1 VVSSEHLPWVIK
13 YRPKCIEPKPGCPM
27 HVVDQEQAK
36 KLFIPWL
43 RQWLSGNPPEKKA
56 ALFYG
61 PAGCG
66 KTSLVEAAAH
76 EYNLE
81 LVEMNASDFRRK
93 EDIERVAKVAA
104 TQMSLF
110 GRKKIIL
117 LDEVDGIS
125 GTADK
130 GGLDA
135 VLHLIEV
142 TRHPVVMTANDPWDQ
157 KLRPLREASLMVPFY
172 RLSERH
178 MVEVLAR
185 ICKLENVECEMEALE
200 LLAKK
205 AEGDLR
211 SAINDLQAIAE
222 GYGRVTRDLVQH
234 LVASRDREYTPYEML
249 DHLFKSKY
257 AWQAKRAVSHA
268 NLDYE
273 TLLEWINEN
282 IAVAYDDPEDVW
294 RAHEALARADQYLG
308 RIRRSLDWSL
318 LSYVFDLA
326 GPGVALAR
334 KRSKWRFRYK
344 FQYPEKIK
352 LMAQTKEQR
361 ELREAIAAH
370 LAPKLL
376 VSKTRFR
383 SEILPYLQIIF
394 RYNPRYAARLAI
406 GYNLTERMVKYL
418 AGPAASEVLEH
429 MRLLLMRLEKP
440 EKPTVAAREE
450 KITAARTTAT
460 TTPTTMAARTATTHS
475 TTRTR
480 TTRTTRRTGT
490 RRSRRRGT
498 GGTGRQKTLF

>member
-1 VVSSEHLPWVIK
+1 MARDEHLPWVIK
-13 YRPKCIEPKPGCPM
+13 YRPKCIDPKPGCVMP
-27 HVVDQEQAK
+27 VVDQEQAK
-36 KLFIPWL
+36 RLFVPWL
-43 RQWLSGNPPEKKA
+43 KQWLSGRPPEKKA

-61 PAGCG
+61 PPGCG

-135 VLHLIEV
+135 ILNLIEV
-142 TRHPVVMTANDPWDQ
+142 TRHPIVMTANDPWDQ
-157 KLRPLREASLMVPFY
+157 KLKPLRDTSLMVPFY
-172 RLSERH
+172 RLSERYI
-178 MVEVLAR
+178 VEVLSR
-185 ICKLENVECEMEALE
+185 ICRAEGVKCEHEALE

-205 AEGDLR
+205 SEGDLR

-222 GYGRVTRDLVQH
+222 GYGEVTVHLVQA
-234 LVASRDREYTPYEML
+234 LVASRDREYSPYEML

-273 TLLEWINEN
+273 TLLQWINEN
-282 IAVAYDDPEDVW
+282 IPVAYDDPEDVW

-308 RIRRSLDWSL
+308 RIRKTIDWSL
-318 LSYVFDLA
+318 LAYVFDLA
-326 GPGVALAR
+326 GPGVAMAR
-334 KRSKWRFRYK
+334 KRSRIRFRYK

-352 LMAQTKEQR
+352 MMAQTKE
-361 ELREAIAAH
+361 LREIREALAAH

-376 VSKTRFR
+376 VSKRRFR
-383 SEILPYLQIIF
+383 TEVLPFLQIIF

-418 AGPAASEVLEH
+418 AGPAANEVLEH
-429 MRLLLMRLEKP
+429 MRLLLLRMEKP
-440 EKPTVAAREE
+440 KTAAEAAREE
-450 KITAARTTAT
+450 RAAARAETAAATTASLEAAKTTRSTRRRRTT
-460 TTPTTMAARTATTHS
+460 
-475 TTRTR
+475 TRRRR
-480 TTRTTRRTGT
+480 TTRSSGQR
-490 RRSRRRGT
+490 
-498 GGTGRQKTLF
+498 TLF

>member
-1 VVSSEHLPWVIK
+1 MHGEHLPWVIK
-13 YRPKCIEPKPGCPM
+13 YRPKCIDPKPGCVM

-36 KLFIPWL
+36 RLFVPWL
-43 RQWLSGNPPEKKA
+43 RQWLSGKPPEKKA

-61 PAGCG
+61 PPGCG

-81 LVEMNASDFRRK
+81 LVEMNASDFRRR

-135 VLHLIEV
+135 ILHLIEV
-142 TRHPVVMTANDPWDQ
+142 TRHPIVMTANDPWDQ
-157 KLRPLREASLMVPFY
+157 KLRPLRDASLMVPFY
-172 RLSERH
+172 RLQERYI
-178 MVEVLAR
+178 VEVLSR
-185 ICKLENVECEMEALE
+185 ICKLEGVKCEPEALS

-222 GYGRVTRDLVQH
+222 GYGEVTVQLVQS
-234 LVASRDREYTPYEML
+234 LVASRDREYSPYEML
-249 DHLFKSKY
+249 DHLFKAKY

-273 TLLEWINEN
+273 TLLQWINEN
-282 IAVAYDDPEDVW
+282 IPVAYDDPEDVW

-308 RIRRSLDWSL
+308 RIRKSLDWSL
-318 LSYVFDLA
+318 LAYVFDLA
-326 GPGVALAR
+326 GPGVAMAR
-334 KRSKWRFRYK
+334 RKSRVRFRYK
-344 FQYPEKIK
+344 FNYPEKIK

-376 VSKTRFR
+376 VSKKRFR
-383 SEILPYLQIIF
+383 SEVLPFLQIIF

-429 MRLLLMRLEKP
+429 MRLLLLRMEKP
-440 EKPTVAAREE
+440 A
-450 KITAARTTAT
+450 TAAEGAAERRTTAT
-460 TTPTTMAARTATTHS
+460 TAARHGAETTTTRTTTTRRR

-480 TTRTTRRTGT
+480 
-490 RRSRRRGT
+490 RRSSRS
-498 GGTGRQKTLF
+498 TGRQRTLF

>member
-1 VVSSEHLPWVIK
+1 MALSRSEHLPWIIK
-13 YRPKCIEPKPGCPM
+13 YRPRCIDPKPGCLM
-27 HVVDQEQAK
+27 HVVNQEQAK
-36 KLFIPWL
+36 KLFVPWL
-43 RQWLSGNPPEKKA
+43 RQWLSGKPPEKKA

-76 EYNLE
+76 EYGLE
-81 LVEMNASDFRRK
+81 LIEMNASDFRRK

-142 TRHPVVMTANDPWDQ
+142 TKHPIVMTANDPWDQ

-185 ICKLENVECEMEALE
+185 ICKLESVECEREALE

-222 GYGRVTRDLVQH
+222 GYGRVTKDLIQH
-234 LVASRDREYTPYEML
+234 LVASRDREYSPYEML
-249 DHLFKSKY
+249 DHLFKARY
-257 AWQAKRAVSHA
+257 AWQAKRAVTHA

-273 TLLEWINEN
+273 TILEWINEN
-282 IAVAYDDPEDVW
+282 ISVAYEDPEDVW

-308 RIRRSLDWSL
+308 RIKRTMDWSL

-361 ELREAIAAH
+361 ELREAIASH

-376 VSKTRFR
+376 VSKTKFR
-383 SEILPYLQIIF
+383 SEVLPFLQIIF

-440 EKPTVAAREE
+440 EKPTA
-450 KITAARTTAT
+450 TAAGAATTATPKTAT
-460 TTPTTMAARTATTHS
+460 TTTA
-475 TTRTR
+475 R
-480 TTRTTRRTGT
+480 TTRGTRRTT
-490 RRSRRRGT
+490 RRSRRRST
-498 GGTGRQKTLF
+498 SSGRQRTLF

>member
-1 VVSSEHLPWVIK
+1 VVTGEHLPWVIK
-13 YRPKCIEPKPGCPM
+13 YRPKCIDPKPGCVM
-27 HVVDQEQAK
+27 HVVDQDQAK
-36 KLFIPWL
+36 KLFVPWL
-43 RQWLSGNPPEKKA
+43 KQWLSGRPPEKKA

-66 KTSLVEAAAH
+66 KTSMVEAAAH
-76 EYNLE
+76 EYGLE

-93 EDIERVAKVAA
+93 EDIERVARVAA

-130 GGLDA
+130 GGLEA

-142 TRHPVVMTANDPWDQ
+142 TRHPIVMTANDPWDQ
-157 KLRPLREASLMVPFY
+157 KLKPLRDASLMVPFY

-178 MVEVLAR
+178 VVEVLQR
-185 ICKLENVECEMEALE
+185 ICSLEGVRCEREALE

-222 GYGRVTRDLVQH
+222 GYGEVTVQLVQH
-234 LVASRDREYTPYEML
+234 LVASRDRQYNPYEML
-249 DHLFKSKY
+249 DHLFKSRY

-268 NLDYE
+268 DLDYE
-273 TLLEWINEN
+273 TLLQWINEN
-282 IAVAYDDPEDVW
+282 IPVAYDDPEDVW

-308 RIRRSLDWSL
+308 RIRKSLDWSL

-334 KRSKWRFRYK
+334 KRSRWRYRYK
-344 FQYPEKIK
+344 FNYPEKIK

-376 VSKTRFR
+376 ISKKRFR
-383 SEILPYLQIIF
+383 SEVLPFLQIIF

-429 MRLLLMRLEKP
+429 VRLLLMRMEKP
-440 EKPTVAAREE
+440 ATAAEAA
-450 KITAARTTAT
+450 KTAEARTAAKASTAATASARTTT
-460 TTPTTMAARTATTHS
+460 
-475 TTRTR
+475 
-480 TTRTTRRTGT
+480 TTRRTTTRRSTTRRT
-490 RRSRRRGT
+490 RRSRST
-498 GGTGRQKTLF
+498 GSGKQRTLF

>member
-1 VVSSEHLPWVIK
+1 MPGEHLPWVIK
-13 YRPKCIEPKPGCPM
+13 YRPKCIDPKPGCIM

-36 KLFIPWL
+36 RLFVPWL
-43 RQWLSGNPPEKKA
+43 KQWLSGKPPEKKA
-56 ALFYG
+56 VLFYG

-93 EDIERVAKVAA
+93 EDIERVARVAA

-142 TRHPVVMTANDPWDQ
+142 AKHPIVMTANDPWDQ
-157 KLRPLREASLMVPFY
+157 KLKPLRDASLMVPFY
-172 RLSERH
+172 RLQDRYV
-178 MVEVLAR
+178 VEVLSR
-185 ICKLENVECEMEALE
+185 ICKLEGIHCEPEALE
-200 LLAKK
+200 LLAKR

-211 SAINDLQAIAE
+211 SAINDLQGIAE
-222 GYGRVTRDLVQH
+222 GYGEVTVQLVQA
-234 LVASRDREYTPYEML
+234 LATSRDREYNPYEML

-257 AWQAKRAVSHA
+257 AWQAKRAVTHA

-273 TLLEWINEN
+273 TILQWINEN
-282 IAVAYDDPEDVW
+282 IPVAYDDPEDVW

-308 RIRRSLDWSL
+308 RIRKTIDWSL
-318 LSYVFDLA
+318 LSYVFDMA
-326 GPGVALAR
+326 GPGVAMAR
-334 KRSKWRFRYK
+334 RKSRWKFRYK

-370 LAPKLL
+370 LAPRLS
-376 VSKTRFR
+376 VSKRRFR
-383 SEILPYLQIIF
+383 SEILPFLQIIF

-429 MRLLLMRLEKP
+429 MRLLLMRMEKP
-440 EKPTVAAREE
+440 ATATEAA
-450 KITAARTTAT
+450 TATQASRTTAT
-460 TTPTTMAARTATTHS
+460 AKTLPTTS
-475 TTRTR
+475 KSTRT
-480 TTRTTRRTGT
+480 TTRTTTT
-490 RRSRRRGT
+490 RRSSTSRRRTSKKSSGS
-498 GGTGRQKTLF
+498 GRQRTLF